1 MGFGL
6 LVVGYATMLVWGL
19 AIDPS
24 IGLGFDILP
33 DLLGYVL
40 FFVALGKLRPYSK
53 GFVLARF
60 VTLPLMLL
68 GGVTFAAQSVAVL
81 GLWVPSISE
90 YWSLI
95 QDVISIGGTVSTPLL
110 FFFHLY
116 LCQGIRDLATEVELP
131 KVVTRSKIAACLSSV
146 FYLGQLLAGILSLPL
161 LMLWFFAIM
170 TYAVYFYYLF
180 LLYSCYMHIVYADE
194 TPKEASDP
202 LTRML
207 SKMKKNNDP
216 DAR

>member
-6 LVVGYATMLVWGL
+6 LVIGYATMLVWGL

-33 DLLGYVL
+33 DIVGYIL
-40 FFVALGKLRPYSK
+40 FFTALGKLRPYSK

-68 GGVTFAAQSVAVL
+68 GLASLAAQGTAML
-81 GLWVPSISE
+81 GLWVPSLSTHWNLLQNI
-90 YWSLI
+90 
-95 QDVISIGGTVSTPLL
+95 ISIIGTVSTPFL

-116 LCQGIRDLATEVELP
+116 LCQGIRDLAAEVELP
-131 KVVTRSKIAACLSSV
+131 KVVTRAKIAACMSSI
-146 FYLGQLLAGILSLPL
+146 FYLGQLLAGVISLPL
-161 LMLWFFAIM
+161 VMLWFFAVM
-170 TYAVYFYYLF
+170 TYVVYFYYIF

-194 TPKEASDP
+194 TPKEVSNP
-202 LTRML
+202 LARML
-207 SKMKKNNDP
+207 DKMKKNNDP